1 MFQNI
6 IKIIE
11 IKWCDNTLFDNI
23 QVLTELSERHY
34 LNYAKNQKQFRFC
47 FWRECVSGKIE
58 KHKKRKSMVRGWM
71 FYGSKEIYE

>member
-34 LNYAKNQKQFRFC
+34 LNYAKNQKPFRFC
-47 FWRECVSGKIE
+47 FWREYVSGKIE
-58 KHKKRKSMVRGWM
+58 KHKKRKSMVRG
-71 FYGSKEIYE
+71 